1 MTGRHAPRSKNGCIT
16 CRRRKV
22 KCGEERPICRRCSA
36 LGLSCEWGGVK
47 RGRSSY
53 APVRIQPAGPRPRL
67 SPSSAIAILP
77 GTPGHNSD
85 SLSDQWTFPLFSEG
99 FAGSWTCPP
108 VSFATPLYPS
118 LSGTDIACA
127 NSLSLSGQDKTY
139 FQYFPSSSVVFYYIK
154 SWQWSSFSCLYQ
166 GPAAASKAIMRML
179 LALSANDMH
188 RNGLVVRSPGRPT
201 AEDHARYHYGLAV
214 KEFRQLLETREGPV
228 TQAEL
233 EVIFATM
240 FLMIS
245 YEWQFGQSVK
255 DLQLHIRGVR
265 SLLEAHPKLFEI
277 GDVGEMLM
285 SVDSG
290 LAEDASPKMS
300 FIPEQWLL
308 WILYIDASSRLMG
321 GTESLYEYVL
331 ESGNPAIHP
340 DRLYR
345 CARLWGRCFW
355 GTQYPDQEVSDDIE
369 NYRGLELL
377 HSGMTLR
384 YKIWQALSDDPE
396 KTKLQAESLLLEIM
410 GIREQFS
417 DLFLTAKFAGPGST
431 RRTLNTINMA
441 VSTFYAQALFHRRL
455 LYPPG
460 PPLAFHRVAVINL
473 IEIAQKQYASDP
485 RLLRRLHWPLL
496 MAVIE
501 TEDVTQRE
509 YCRLVANI
517 TTMSIQAAWEACD
530 KTDTLFIL
538 VCSVFCWL
546 IIPAVGLAYSG
557 YSTRFNSLA
566 SFYPGILAVAVC
578 TIQWWMI
585 GYSLAYSDGNAFIGG
600 LSKAFHIGV
609 LAEPV
614 GTIPEILFSEFQLIF
629 CATVCAIAI
638 GGACERGRLLPLIP
652 FIFLWATFIYA
663 PLAHMV
669 WSETGFLA
677 TLGALDFAGGTP
689 VHICSGAT
697 ATAMSLYLSYPLF
710 RSRRSSKRT
719 PQHLVLHKP
728 HNTLCQLLAL
738 IIIWNAWLAFDA
750 GTTLALNFKSVMAA
764 CVTNLCAASGAL
776 TWAGITYYETGK
788 FSLDSTFLGAIAGL
802 VLITPSAGF
811 IDLNTSV
818 LFGVVGALGGR
829 QALRI
834 KFTKTA
840 RLRRWVDNGDTFA
853 THCLGGLLGTVAT
866 GLFAQREVAAYDG
879 VTVIKGGCFFD
890 GNWRQLG
897 IQLVE
902 ALIGFGWSFVG
913 SYLIYAGV
921 DCVPGLEVLAVDEDI
936 IAGMD
941 KSQMDESLHEAQWAG
956 EEDYHPFHSQV
967 AL

>member
-16 CRRRKV
+16 CRQRKV
-22 KCGEERPICRRCSA
+22 KCGEERPVCRRCSA

-47 RGRSSY
+47 RGRLLQG
-53 APVRIQPAGPRPRL
+53 PVRIRPARPH
-67 SPSSAIAILP
+67 SSATSAIAIQL
-77 GTPGHNSD
+77 GTSGH
-85 SLSDQWTFPLFSEG
+85 SLDTLADQWTFSEA
-99 FAGSWTCPP
+99 FAGVWNRTPGA
-108 VSFATPLYPS
+108 FANPTPLYPS
-118 LSGTDIACA
+118 LWGTDIACA
-127 NSLSLSGQDKTY
+127 NSLSLSKQDKTY

-154 SWQWSSFSCLYQ
+154 SWQWSSFSYLYQ
-166 GPAAASKAIMRML
+166 GPAASSKAIMRMI

-214 KEFRQLLETREGPV
+214 KEFRQLLETREGPIS
-228 TQAEL
+228 QAEL
-233 EVIFATM
+233 EIVFATM

-245 YEWQFGQSVK
+245 YEWQFGQSVN
-255 DLQLHIRGVR
+255 DLQLHLRGVR
-265 SLLEAHPKLFEI
+265 SLLKAHPKLFEI

-285 SVDSG
+285 SLDDG
-290 LAEDASPKMS
+290 QADDTSPKMS

-308 WILYIDASSRLMG
+308 WILYIDSSGRLMG

-331 ESGNPAIHP
+331 ESGNLAIHP

-355 GTQYPDQEVSDDIE
+355 GRQYPDQEVSDDIE

-377 HSGMTLR
+377 HAGMTLR
-384 YKIWQALSDDPE
+384 YKIWQALSDDSE
-396 KTKLQAESLLLEIM
+396 NNKLQAESLLLEIVA
-410 GIREQFS
+410 IRDKFP

-431 RRTLNTINMA
+431 RRTLITINMA
-441 VSTFYAQALFHRRL
+441 VSTFYAQVLFHRRL
-455 LYPPG
+455 LYPAG
-460 PPLAFHRVAVINL
+460 PLSAFHSAAVTNI

-485 RLLRRLHWPLL
+485 RLLRRLHWPIL
-496 MAVIE
+496 MAAIE
-501 TEDVTQRE
+501 TEDLFYLTIIYRV
-509 YCRLVANI
+509 I
-517 TTMSIQAAWEACD
+517 MSIQAAWEACD

-669 WSETGFLA
+669 WSDTGFLA
-677 TLGALDFAGGTP
+677 NLGALDFAGGTP

-697 ATAMSLYLSYPLF
+697 ATAMSIYLSYPLF
-710 RSRRSSKRT
+710 RSRRSTKRT

-818 LFGVVGALGGR
+818 LFGVVGAIGGR

-840 RLRRWVDNGDTFA
+840 VLRRWVDNGDTFA
-853 THCLGGLLGTVAT
+853 THCLGGLLGTLAT

-879 VTVIKGGCFFD
+879 ETIIEGGCIFD

-902 ALIGFGWSFVG
+902 AVIGFSWSFVG
-913 SYLIYAGV
+913 SFVLYAAL
-921 DCVPGLEVLAVDEDI
+921 DCVPGLEVLAIDEDI

-956 EEDYHPFHSQV
+956 EEDYHPFHSQI

>member
-1 MTGRHAPRSKNGCIT
+1 MTGRHAPRSKNGCST

-36 LGLSCEWGGVK
+36 LDISCEWGVVVQ
-47 RGRSSY
+47 RGRSY
-53 APVRIQPAGPRPRL
+53 APVHIQPRQTAPTTPVTPTAFEQSFLEPDGIPLDAQCGQILCPETAYPRPWPL
-67 SPSSAIAILP
+67 APFAFTLP
-77 GTPGHNSD
+77 
-85 SLSDQWTFPLFSEG
+85 
-99 FAGSWTCPP
+99 
-108 VSFATPLYPS
+108 TPLYPS
-118 LSGTDIACA
+118 LSETDIACS
-127 NSLSLSGQDKTY
+127 NSLMLSEQDRTY
-139 FQYFPSSSVVFYYIK
+139 FQYFPASSLVFYYIK
-154 SWQWSSFSCLYQ
+154 ASPWSWFNYLYRE
-166 GPAAASKAIMRML
+166 PAAASKVIMRMI

-201 AEDHARYHYGLAV
+201 AEDHARYHYSLAV
-214 KEFRQLLETREGPV
+214 KEFRQLLEARKGSISRD
-228 TQAEL
+228 EL
-233 EVIFATM
+233 EIVFATM

-245 YEWQFGQSVK
+245 YEWQFGQSVQ
-255 DLQLHIRGVR
+255 DLQLHLRGVR
-265 SLLEAHPKLFEI
+265 SLLQAQPMLFE
-277 GDVGEMLM
+277 GKDVDEVLM
-285 SVDSG
+285 SMDAVDS
-290 LAEDASPKMS
+290 DSMPRVS
-300 FIPEQWLL
+300 FIPEQLLL
-308 WILYIDASSRLMG
+308 WMIYIDSGCQSMG
-321 GTESLYEYVL
+321 ATESLTEYVL
-331 ESGNPAIHP
+331 QSGNPSIHP

-355 GTQYPDQEVSDDIE
+355 GTQYPDQEVSDDME
-369 NYRGLELL
+369 NYRALELL
-377 HSGMTLR
+377 HAGMTLR
-384 YKIWQALSDDPE
+384 YKIWRALSDDSVQ
-396 KTKLQAESLLLEIM
+396 TSHQAELLRKEIM
-410 GIREQFS
+410 ATRERFS
-417 DLFLTAKFAGPGST
+417 DIFLTAKFAGPAST
-431 RRTLNTINMA
+431 RRTLSTINMA
-441 VSTFYAQALFHRRL
+441 VSTFYAQVLFHRRL

-460 PPLAFHRVAVINL
+460 PPSAFHRVAVANIV
-473 IEIAQKQYASDP
+473 EIVQKKYAADP
-485 RLLRRLHWPLL
+485 RLLRRIHWPLL

-501 TEDVTQRE
+501 TED
-509 YCRLVANI
+509 
-517 TTMSIQAAWEACD
+517 MSIQAAWEACD

-566 SFYPGILAVAVC
+566 SFYPGLLAVAVC
-578 TIQWWMI
+578 SVQWWMI
-585 GYSLAYSDGNAFIGG
+585 GYSLAYSEGNAFIGD
-600 LSKAFHIGV
+600 LSKAFHKGV

-652 FIFLWATFIYA
+652 FIFLWSTFIYA

-669 WSETGFLA
+669 WSENGFLFR
-677 TLGALDFAGGTP
+677 LGALDFAGGTP

-697 ATAMSLYLSYPLF
+697 ATAMSLYLSYPIF
-710 RSRRSSKRT
+710 RSKQSTKRT
-719 PQHLVLHKP
+719 PQHLRLHKP

-776 TWAGITYYETGK
+776 TWAGLTYAETGK

-818 LFGVVGALGGR
+818 AFGVLGALAGR

-834 KFTKTA
+834 KFTKGA
-840 RLRRWVDNGDTFA
+840 ALRRWVDNGDTFA

-866 GLFAQREVAAYDG
+866 GLFARREVAAYDG
-879 VTVIKGGCFFD
+879 VTVIAGGCVFD

-897 IQLVE
+897 VQIVE
-902 ALIGFGWSFVG
+902 ALIGFTWSFCG
-913 SYLIYAGV
+913 SYLLYAAV
-921 DCVPGLEVLAVDEDI
+921 DCVPGLEVLATDEDV

-941 KSQMDESLHEAQWAG
+941 ASQMGESLHEAQWAG
-956 EEDYHPFHSQV
+956 EENYHPFHSEIQ
-967 AL
+967 L

>member
-1 MTGRHAPRSKNGCIT
+1 MTGRNAPRSKNGCST

-22 KCGEERPICRRCSA
+22 KCGEEHPICRRCSA
-36 LGLSCEWGGVK
+36 LGISCGWSAVVK
-47 RGRSSY
+47 RGGSHT
-53 APVRIQPAGPRPRL
+53 PVPIQPAQRGRPTTTAAVTSTTFEQTILGLDPLALDAHLSQRL
-67 SPSSAIAILP
+67 CPEAQSREIWPS
-77 GTPGHNSD
+77 TPAA
-85 SLSDQWTFPLFSEG
+85 
-99 FAGSWTCPP
+99 FAAP
-108 VSFATPLYPS
+108 TPLYPS
-118 LSGTDIACA
+118 LSGTDIACS
-127 NSLSLSGQDKTY
+127 NSLMLLEQDQTY
-139 FQYFPSSSVVFYYIK
+139 FQYFPFSSVVFYYIK
-154 SWQWSSFSCLYQ
+154 KWAWSGFSYLYR
-166 GPAAASKAIMRML
+166 GPAAASKVVMRMI
-179 LALSANDMH
+179 LALAANDMH

-214 KEFRQLLETREGPV
+214 KEFRQLLETREKPLS
-228 TQAEL
+228 QHEL
-233 EVIFATM
+233 EIVFASM

-245 YEWQFGQSVK
+245 YEWQFGQSVQ
-255 DLQLHIRGVR
+255 DLQLHLRGVR
-265 SLLEAHPKLFEI
+265 SLLESHPKLFE
-277 GDVGEMLM
+277 GKDVDEVLM
-285 SVDSG
+285 SMDTVPSE
-290 LAEDASPKMS
+290 AAPRVS
-300 FIPEQWLL
+300 FIPEQLLL
-308 WILYIDASSRLMG
+308 WIIYIDSGCRLMG
-321 GTESLYEYVL
+321 TTESLTEYVL
-331 ESGNPAIHP
+331 QSGNPAIHP

-355 GTQYPDQEVSDDIE
+355 GNQYPDQEVSDDME
-369 NYRGLELL
+369 NYRALELL
-377 HSGMTLR
+377 HAGMTLR
-384 YKIWQALSDDPE
+384 YKIWQALSDDPVQ
-396 KTKLQAESLLLEIM
+396 TSQQAQSLLKEIKAT
-410 GIREQFS
+410 REQFS
-417 DLFLTAKFAGPGST
+417 DLFLTAKFAGPAST

-441 VSTFYAQALFHRRL
+441 VSTFYAQVLFHRRL

-460 PPLAFHRVAVINL
+460 PPSAFQRVAVTNI
-473 IEIAQKQYASDP
+473 IEIAQKQYASDL
-485 RLLRRLHWPLL
+485 RLLRRIHWPLL

-501 TEDVTQRE
+501 TDNTLQRAWLLE
-509 YCRLVANI
+509 P
-517 TTMSIQAAWEACD
+517 AWEACD

-566 SFYPGILAVAVC
+566 SFYPGLLAVAVC
-578 TIQWWMI
+578 SLQWWMI
-585 GYSLAYSDGNAFIGG
+585 GYSLAYSEGNAFIGG

-609 LAEPV
+609 LAEPF

-638 GGACERGRLLPLIP
+638 GGACERGRLLPLVP
-652 FIFLWATFIYA
+652 FIFLWSTFIYA

-669 WSETGFLA
+669 WSDNGFLA
-677 TLGALDFAGGTP
+677 RLGALDFAGGTP

-697 ATAMSLYLSYPLF
+697 ATAMSIYLSYPLF
-710 RSRRSSKRT
+710 RSRCSTRRT
-719 PQHLVLHKP
+719 PQHLRLHRP

-776 TWAGITYYETGK
+776 TWAGLTYAETGK

-818 LFGVVGALGGR
+818 AFGVVGALAGR

-834 KFTKTA
+834 KFTKGA
-840 RLRRWVDNGDTFA
+840 ASRRWVDNGDTFA

-866 GLFAQREVAAYDG
+866 GLFARREVAAYDG
-879 VTVIKGGCFFD
+879 VTIIAGGCVFD

-902 ALIGFGWSFVG
+902 ALIGFTWSFVG
-913 SYLIYAGV
+913 SYVLYALV
-921 DCVPGLEVLAVDEDI
+921 DCVPGLEVLATDEDI

-941 KSQMDESLHEAQWAG
+941 ASQMDESLHEAQWAA
-956 EEDYHPFHSQV
+956 EEDYHPFHGEIQ
-967 AL
+967 L